1 MEKTMMDKK
10 KWIWISLA
18 VIAILIAVGYFL
30 GPNLLSMINGSRV
43 AGVQAQEGQFDPANM
58 PTTKIRPATDNAQV
72 DAAGNIEVV
81 SQYSAMLRVTG
92 IVIEVPVEVG
102 DDVAVGDLLVAMDT
116 VDLERAVERAELNL
130 ASAQAQLDELR
141 EAADPVDIASAQA
154 SLSSAQEN
162 LAEVKAGP
170 SAEELTAAEANLA
183 AAQERYQELLAG
195 QSEAELIQ
203 LGVDLQKKTLA
214 LQQAQEDYNRVAYK
228 GDIGASAE
236 ATALQEATFDY
247 DAAKAAY
254 EEATAPASEADLQE
268 ALSSIQDAKHQ
279 LDTLRNQPTEAELAS
294 AEAQVASAE
303 AQLADLLDGASESEL
318 RTAEL
323 NLAEAQLDLEEAQE
337 DLTRARLLSPM
348 DGTVLAVDVEEGQ
361 KVNTDSLNA
370 VTLADLTQLELNVIV
385 AEVDIPK
392 VKVGQSVEIS
402 IDALPDRTFKGT
414 VSQIVPVSESDSGV
428 VNYPVTIRLDDEN
441 LEGVLP
447 GMTAVATILN
457 ESIEPGWLVP
467 ANSVREFEG
476 ENYVMVVRDEQRQRV
491 KVTPGELQ
499 GEWMVVQSPD
509 LQAGDEVVGQ
519 VTSFLD
525 EDEGMQRG
533 FGPMGGG
540 GPPPR

>member
-1 MEKTMMDKK
+1 MKNKK
-10 KWIWISLA
+10 NWIWISLA
-18 VIAILIAVGYFL
+18 AIAILIVVGYFL
-30 GPNLLSMINGSRV
+30 GPNLLSTINGG
-43 AGVQAQEGQFDPANM
+43 GVTGAQAQDGRPDPANM
-58 PTTKIRPATDNAQV
+58 PTTKIRPATDIAQV
-72 DAAGNIEVV
+72 SAAGNIEVV

-92 IVIEVPVEVG
+92 IVVEVPVEVG
-102 DDVAVGDLLVAMDT
+102 NDVAVGDLLVAMDT

-457 ESIEPGWLVP
+457 ESIDPGWLVP

-476 ENYVMVVRDEQRQRV
+476 ENYVMVVRDGQRQRV

-509 LQAGDEVVGQ
+509 LKADDEVVGQ

-525 EDEGMQRG
+525 EDEQ
-533 FGPMGGG
+533 FGPGMRMMGGG

>member
-1 MEKTMMDKK
+1 MKNKK

-18 VIAILIAVGYFL
+18 AIAILIAVGYFF
-30 GPNLLSMINGSRV
+30 GPNLLSMINGG
-43 AGVQAQEGQFDPANM
+43 GVTGAQAQDGRPDPADL
-58 PTTKIRPATDNAQV
+58 PTTIIRPATDTAQV
-72 DAAGNIEVV
+72 SAAGNIDVM
-81 SQYSAMLRVTG
+81 SKYSAMLRVAG
-92 IVIEVPVEVG
+92 IVTEVPVEVG
-102 DDVAVGDLLVAMDT
+102 DDVVTGDLLVAMDT
-116 VDLERAVERAELNL
+116 VDLERAVKRAELDL
-130 ASAQAQLDELR
+130 ASNQAQLDKLL
-141 EAADPVDIASAQA
+141 EAADPADIASAQA
-154 SLSSAQEN
+154 SLASAREN
-162 LAEVKAGP
+162 LAEVQAGP
-170 SAEELTAAEANLA
+170 SAEELAAAEATLT
-183 AAQERYQELLAG
+183 AAQERYQELLDG
-195 QSEAELIQ
+195 KSEAELTQ

-214 LQQAQEDYNRVAYK
+214 VQQAQEDYNRVAYK
-228 GDIGASAE
+228 GDVGASAQ

-254 EEATAPASEADLQE
+254 EEATEPASEADLQD
-268 ALSSIQDAKHQ
+268 ALSNIENAKHQ
-279 LDTLRNQPTEAELAS
+279 LDTLHNQPTEAELAS

-303 AQLADLLDGASESEL
+303 ANLTDLLNGTSEADL
-318 RTAEL
+318 
-323 NLAEAQLDLEEAQE
+323 EAAKINVEQARLDLEEAQK
-337 DLTRARLLSPM
+337 DLARARLLSPI

-361 KVNTDSLNA
+361 KVNSDSLNA
-370 VTLADLTQLELNVIV
+370 VTLTDLTQLELNVIV

-392 VKVGQSVEIS
+392 VKVGQPVEIS

-476 ENYVMVVRDEQRQRV
+476 ENYVMVVRDGQRQRV
-491 KVTPGELQ
+491 KVTLGELQ

-509 LQAGDEVVGQ
+509 LKADDEVVGQ

-525 EDEGMQRG
+525 EDEQ
-533 FGPMGGG
+533 FGPGMRMMGGG

>member
-10 KWIWISLA
+10 KWIWILVA
-18 VIAILIAVGYFL
+18 AIAILIAVGYFF
-30 GPNLLSMINGSRV
+30 GPNLLSIINRGG
-43 AGVQAQEGQFDPANM
+43 ATNAQAQGGPPDPANM
-58 PTTKIRPATDNAQV
+58 PTTNIRPATDNAQV

-102 DDVAVGDLLVAMDT
+102 DDVAIGDLLVAMDT

-130 ASAQAQLDELR
+130 ASAQAQLDELY

-154 SLSSAQEN
+154 SLSSVQEN
-162 LAEVKAGP
+162 LAEVQAGP

-214 LQQAQEDYNRVAYK
+214 LQQAQDDYNRVAYK

-254 EEATAPASEADLQE
+254 EEATAPASEADLQD
-268 ALSSIQDAKHQ
+268 ALSSIEDAKHQ

-318 RTAEL
+318 QTAEI

-337 DLTRARLLSPM
+337 DLARARLLSPI

-361 KVNTDSLNA
+361 KVNSDSLNA
-370 VTLADLTQLELNVIV
+370 VTLTDLTQLELNVIV

-414 VSQIVPVSESDSGV
+414 VSRVVPVSESDSGV

-491 KVTPGELQ
+491 QVTPGEVQ
-499 GEWMVVQSPD
+499 GEWTVVQSPD
-509 LQAGDEVVGQ
+509 LQAGDAVVGQ
-519 VTSFLD
+519 VSSFIN
-525 EDEGMQRG
+525 EDEGTQRG